1 MNNKLLHIK
10 LSVNANNLHNVIQ
23 TLQMNGINVYSAT
36 NLDECLDLGY
46 YKQDDLSDLVYSF
59 LEGKD
64 ELKNCSEEQLYELS
78 EIIAKKI
85 PQEMYTS
92 EMEDQIHENVCF
104 AILNYLSELD
114 LNNELSIVQKGYTV
128 QPQTKDE
135 LAAIIYKTCQ
145 EKGWDCDLN
154 FIDTS
159 KITDM
164 SFLFL
169 DDAKGGYGL
178 EHFNG
183 DISKWNTSN
192 VTDMEGMFWGA
203 DSFNQ
208 NINNWD
214 VSNVTDM
221 EGMFCY
227 TTSFN
232 QPLNNWDISNVTDME
247 AMFLCAE
254 HFSQDLS
261 QWKINDN
268 CFIDMMFDNTYSLP
282 DSYLP
287 FDLQLDLKTNLIN
300 SDHLSSD
307 NNIFIE
313 APKNDPLLKNTKA
326 IYLQTDR
333 IWIFP
338 INELNSNN
346 TFVLDK
352 NCYKTYDDV
361 LSCSPMLKADIC
373 QLFIKN
379 QKNEFTQEFQ
389 DKIQD
394 KSEKR

>member
-1 MNNKLLHIK
+1 MNNKLLNIK
-10 LSVNANNLHNVIQ
+10 LSVNANNLQNVIQ

-221 EGMFCY
+221 
-227 TTSFN
+227 
-232 QPLNNWDISNVTDME
+232 
-247 AMFLCAE
+247 
-254 HFSQDLS
+254 
-261 QWKINDN
+261 
-268 CFIDMMFDNTYSLP
+268 
-282 DSYLP
+282 
-287 FDLQLDLKTNLIN
+287 
-300 SDHLSSD
+300 
-307 NNIFIE
+307 
-313 APKNDPLLKNTKA
+313 
-326 IYLQTDR
+326 
-333 IWIFP
+333 
-338 INELNSNN
+338 
-346 TFVLDK
+346 
-352 NCYKTYDDV
+352 
-361 LSCSPMLKADIC
+361 
-373 QLFIKN
+373 
-379 QKNEFTQEFQ
+379 
-389 DKIQD
+389 
-394 KSEKR
+394 

>member
-1 MNNKLLHIK
+1 MTEKL
-10 LSVNANNLHNVIQ
+10 Q
-23 TLQMNGINVYSAT
+23 
-36 NLDECLDLGY
+36 
-46 YKQDDLSDLVYSF
+46 
-59 LEGKD
+59 EG
-64 ELKNCSEEQLYELS
+64 C
-78 EIIAKKI
+78 
-85 PQEMYTS
+85 
-92 EMEDQIHENVCF
+92 
-104 AILNYLSELD
+104 
-114 LNNELSIVQKGYTV
+114 TV
-128 QPQTKDE
+128 QPQTKEE
-135 LAAIIYKTCQ
+135 LAQIIYETCQ

-164 SFLFL
+164 SWLFSDDKDWGFGLSGFCGNISNWDTSNVTDMSKMFCCAQSFNQPLNNWDTSNVTDMSYMFGSAHSFNQPLNNWDTSNVTNMSFMFCDANSFNQPL
-169 DDAKGGYGL
+169 D
-178 EHFNG
+178 
-183 DISKWNTSN
+183 KWNVSH

-203 DSFNQ
+203 R
-208 NINNWD
+208 
-214 VSNVTDM
+214 
-221 EGMFCY
+221 
-227 TTSFN
+227 SFN

-282 DSYLP
+282 DAYLP

-379 QKNEFTQEFQ
+379 QKNEFTQEYQ

-394 KSEKR
+394 KSEKRSFSRI